1 MKKNF
6 LKSQKCR
13 VEELKMTESTE
24 NDIMKVAI
32 LGLANAGKTSI
43 VKNVQKTY
51 HIGQSLSPTKSVE
64 RSIFK
69 IFGDNAII
77 WDYGG
82 QKEYRSSYLKKPE
95 RFLSDIRYL
104 FFVVDI
110 QDPEGFDQS
119 LNYFSD
125 VFDFIHE
132 HTPQLI
138 VSIMFHKMDPVIAKT
153 PEIRDRVKSLKRK
166 FGAILVN
173 REVGY
178 YETSVYDALS
188 LLSSISIPIL
198 GDLPIYNRISV
209 LFANYAI
216 KNSVDYMNLTVDNL
230 LELGKFR
237 VYRKDQEFLEASME
251 FYKEFGNLEIDSK
264 IRSYN
269 FEGYRFIIVQGKV
282 EGYEYTLN
290 VAHPLAV
297 NMEMPTEES
306 LNQILQEINKLF
318 VEYQPLLK

>member
-1 MKKNF
+1 MAENP
-6 LKSQKCR
+6 
-13 VEELKMTESTE
+13 E
-24 NDIMKVAI
+24 NDIMKIAI
-32 LGLANAGKTSI
+32 IGLANAGKTSI
-43 VKNVQKTY
+43 VKTVQKTY
-51 HIGQSLSPTKSVE
+51 HIGQTIQSPKPTKSVQ

-69 IFGDNAII
+69 IFGQNAIL

-82 QKEYRSSYLKKPE
+82 QDEYRTAYLEKPE

-104 FFVVDI
+104 FYVIDI
-110 QDPEGFDQS
+110 QDHKSFDNS
-119 LNYFSD
+119 LKYFSD
-125 VFDFIHE
+125 VYDFIHE

-138 VSIMFHKMDPVIAKT
+138 VSIMFHKMDPEIAKT
-153 PEIRDRVKSLKRK
+153 PEIKDRVKKLKRK

-178 YETSVYDALS
+178 YETSVFDALS
-188 LLSSISIPIL
+188 LLTSISLPIL
-198 GDLPIYNRISV
+198 GDLTIYNKISV

-237 VYRKDQEFLEASME
+237 IFRKDQEFLEASME
-251 FYKEFGNLEIDSK
+251 FYKEFGNLEIDTK

-269 FEGYRFIIVQGKV
+269 FEGYRFIIVTGKI
-282 EGYEYTLN
+282 EEYDYILN

-297 NMEMPTEES
+297 DMEMPTEES
-306 LNQILQEINKLF
+306 LNQILREINDLF
-318 VEYQPLLK
+318 VQYRPLLK

>member
-1 MKKNF
+1 
-6 LKSQKCR
+6 
-13 VEELKMTESTE
+13 MTESTE

-69 IFGDNAII
+69 IFGKNAIL

-82 QKEYRSSYLKKPE
+82 QEEYRSSYLEKPE

-104 FFVVDI
+104 FFVIDV
-110 QDPEGFDQS
+110 QDPENFIQS

-125 VFDFIHE
+125 VYDFIHE

-138 VSIMFHKMDPVIAKT
+138 VSIMLHKIDPKITKT

-188 LLSSISIPIL
+188 LLTSISIPIL
-198 GDLPIYNRISV
+198 GDLPIYNKISV

-237 VYRKDQEFLEASME
+237 IYRKDQEFLDASME

-269 FEGYRFIIVQGKV
+269 FEGYRFIIVQGKI
-282 EGYEYTLN
+282 EDYDYTLN

-297 NMEMPTEES
+297 DMEMPTEEG
-306 LNQILQEINKLF
+306 LNDILKEINELF
-318 VEYQPLLK
+318 VEYHPLLK

>member
-1 MKKNF
+1 MA
-6 LKSQKCR
+6 
-13 VEELKMTESTE
+13 ETTE
-24 NDIMKVAI
+24 NDIMKIAI
-32 LGLANAGKTSI
+32 IGLANAGKTSI

-51 HIGQSLSPTKSVE
+51 HIGQPLSPTKSVQ

-82 QKEYRSSYLKKPE
+82 QEEYRNSYLIKPG

-104 FFVVDI
+104 FFVIDI
-110 QDPEGFDQS
+110 QDPDGFDQS
-119 LNYFSD
+119 LTYFSD
-125 VFDFIHE
+125 VYDFIHE

-138 VSIMFHKMDPVIAKT
+138 VSIMFHKIDPLIAKN
-153 PEIRDRVKSLKRK
+153 PEIKERVKSLKRK

-188 LLSSISIPIL
+188 LLTSISIPIL
-198 GDLPIYNRISV
+198 GDLPIYNKISV

-237 VYRKDQEFLEASME
+237 IYRKDQEFLEASME

-282 EGYEYTLN
+282 EGYEYILN

-297 NMEMPTEES
+297 DMEMPTEES
-306 LNQILQEINKLF
+306 LNQILKEINKLF
-318 VEYQPLLK
+318 IEYHPLLE

>member
-1 MKKNF
+1 MA
-6 LKSQKCR
+6 
-13 VEELKMTESTE
+13 ETTE
-24 NDIMKVAI
+24 NDIMKIAI
-32 LGLANAGKTSI
+32 IGLANAGKTSI

-51 HIGQSLSPTKSVE
+51 HIGQPLSPTKSVQ

-82 QKEYRSSYLKKPE
+82 QEEYRNSYLNKPG

-104 FFVVDI
+104 FFVIDI
-110 QDPEGFDQS
+110 QDPDGFDQS
-119 LNYFSD
+119 LTYFSD
-125 VFDFIHE
+125 VYDFIHE

-138 VSIMFHKMDPVIAKT
+138 VSIMLHKIDPLIAKN
-153 PEIRDRVKSLKRK
+153 PEIKERVKSLKRK

-188 LLSSISIPIL
+188 LLTSISIPIL
-198 GDLPIYNRISV
+198 GDLPIYNKISV

-237 VYRKDQEFLEASME
+237 IYRKDQEFLEASME

-282 EGYEYTLN
+282 EEYDYILN

-297 NMEMPTEES
+297 DMEMPTEES
-306 LNQILQEINKLF
+306 LNQILKEINKLF
-318 VEYQPLLK
+318 IEYHPLLE

>member
-1 MKKNF
+1 
-6 LKSQKCR
+6 
-13 VEELKMTESTE
+13 MTETTE

-32 LGLANAGKTSI
+32 IGLANAGKSSI

-64 RSIFK
+64 RSVFK
-69 IFGDNAII
+69 IFGKNTVL

-82 QKEYRSSYLKKPE
+82 QKEYRNSYLKKPG

-104 FFVVDI
+104 FFVIDI
-110 QDPEGFDQS
+110 QDPKGFDQS
-119 LNYFSD
+119 LTYFSD
-125 VFDFIHE
+125 VYDFIHE

-138 VSIMFHKMDPVIAKT
+138 VSIMFHKTDPLIAKK
-153 PEIRDRVKSLKRK
+153 PEIRERVKSLKRK

-188 LLSSISIPIL
+188 LLTSISIPIL
-198 GDLPIYNRISV
+198 GDLPIYNKISV

-237 VYRKDQEFLEASME
+237 IFRKDQEFLDASME

-269 FEGYRFIIVQGKV
+269 FEGYRFIIVQGKID
-282 EGYEYTLN
+282 EYDYTLN
-290 VAHPLAV
+290 VAHPLTV
-297 NMEMPTEES
+297 DMEMPTEES
-306 LNQILQEINKLF
+306 LNDILKEINGLF
-318 VEYQPLLK
+318 VEYHPLLK